1 MPPISNKT
9 LTKLTP
15 TRKSRTIR
23 PALITDG
30 SPDLHQSEPSHIPS
44 APSFIKDDHF
54 KSTGPVLK
62 NQRNIASSHIRKSTH
77 SPPSRNSPP
86 FESRTYKELRSEAET
101 IFAKITRKNPR
112 PVNLPPPSRTLPSR
126 NRPNS
131 TLTPDAYLLTQN
143 DLISKKNIS
152 SVLRKNLPSPFSI

>member
-1 MPPISNKT
+1 MPPITHKT
-9 LTKLTP
+9 LNKLTP
-15 TRKSRTIR
+15 TIKSRTMR
-23 PALITDG
+23 PPLLADG
-30 SPDLHQSEPSHIPS
+30 SNELHTSEPSHIPS

-62 NQRNIASSHIRKSTH
+62 NQRNIASSHTRKSTH
-77 SPPSRNSPP
+77 SPPSRNSPH
-86 FESRTYKELRSEAET
+86 FESKTYKELRNEAET

-143 DLISKKNIS
+143 DIMTKKNIS
-152 SVLRKNLPSPFSI
+152 SVLRKNLPSPFSV